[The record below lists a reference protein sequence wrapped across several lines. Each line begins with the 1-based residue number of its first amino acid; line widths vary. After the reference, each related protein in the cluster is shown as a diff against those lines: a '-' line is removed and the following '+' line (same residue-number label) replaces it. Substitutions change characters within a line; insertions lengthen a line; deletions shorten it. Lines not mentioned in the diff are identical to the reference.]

1 MKISSKLMTKV
12 ISKLVRMAV
21 RNKLGYDID
30 IQLNEL
36 TATIIDGTAHVH
48 LNADAEMNKDEFLK
62 VIKNNAG
69 L

>member
-1 MKISSKLMTKV
+1 MKIGSKLMTRV
-12 ISKLVRMAV
+12 ISKLVKMAI
-21 RNKLGYDID
+21 RSKLGYDVD

-48 LNADAEMNKDEFLK
+48 LNADAEMSKDEFLK
-62 VIKNNAG
+62 VIKNAG